1 MRNRSRGWL
10 KCQLGENP
18 LNRSAIHEKSR
29 KACELTQ
36 GEDIVYSPT
45 EISGNRGFRGMRKR
59 STNLLV
65 RQNGTNALTLLPVAE
80 SPASSSTQKIRHHTS
95 ARPLTSPVSIVC
107 STKYSLTSL
116 TSRKNSSE
124 PLIIES

>member
-45 EISGNRGFRGMRKR
+45 EISGNRGFRGMRR
-59 STNLLV
+59 LSTSLSA
-65 RQNGTNALTLLPVAE
+65 RPNGTNALTLQRADEYHGFLSTQRTRPRTSVKPPTNHALIAYLTKS
-80 SPASSSTQKIRHHTS
+80 SPTSST
-95 ARPLTSPVSIVC
+95 L
-107 STKYSLTSL
+107 
-116 TSRKNSSE
+116 RKNNWAHS
-124 PLIIES
+124 ITKN

>member
-45 EISGNRGFRGMRKR
+45 EISGNRGFRGMQKL
-59 STNLLV
+59 STSLSA
-65 RQNGTNALTLLPVAE
+65 RQNGTNALTLRQADECHGFLSTQRTRPRISVKPLTNHALIACLTKF
-80 SPASSSTQKIRHHTS
+80 SPTSSTLKKSSWAH
-95 ARPLTSPVSIVC
+95 SI
-107 STKYSLTSL
+107 TK
-116 TSRKNSSE
+116 N
-124 PLIIES
+124 

>member
-45 EISGNRGFRGMRKR
+45 EISGNRGFRGMQKR
-59 STNLLV
+59 YTNRRA
-65 RQNGTNALTLLPVAE
+65 RQNGKIGSMPLPAAE
-80 SPASSSTQKIRHHTS
+80 SPASLSMLKIRLRTN
-95 ARPLTSPVSIVC
+95 ARPPTSPVSIVC
-107 STKYSLTSL
+107 LIRFSLISL
-116 TSRKNSSE
+116 TSRRSSLA
-124 PLIIES
+124 PLTIGC

>member
-45 EISGNRGFRGMRKR
+45 KISGNRGYKGMRKR
-59 STNLLV
+59 YSSQPD
-65 RQNGTNALTLLPVAE
+65 RPNGTNALTLRQADECHGFL
-80 SPASSSTQKIRHHTS
+80 STQRTRPRTS
-95 ARPLTSPVSIVC
+95 VKPPINHALIAYLTKSSPTNSTLRKSNWAHSI
-107 STKYSLTSL
+107 TK
-116 TSRKNSSE
+116 N
-124 PLIIES
+124 